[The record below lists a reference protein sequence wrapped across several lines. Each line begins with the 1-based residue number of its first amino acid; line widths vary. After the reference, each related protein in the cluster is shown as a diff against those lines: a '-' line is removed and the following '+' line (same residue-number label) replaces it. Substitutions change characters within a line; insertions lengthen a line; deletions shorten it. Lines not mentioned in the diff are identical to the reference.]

1 MRWYSRVVDRCLMG
15 VKDRRADL
23 ETNMANTLRRLKAT
37 VESESTTDVERKLVA
52 SQREQ
57 PV

>member
-1 MRWYSRVVDRCLMG
+1 MG